1 MISSAF
7 CGTSTD
13 AARRGAGAF
22 ALSVPPT
29 TPDAVAPEDDET
41 EFGFDEAA
49 GVGIGGIGTTGVS
62 MIVSPA
68 GTVVDQLPPEPLV
81 PGATIPIEG
90 RQVRLAWEEGGP
102 RAPRLEEFE
111 LRCGGPRIGFERR
124 IERFLRARALD
135 LLSADTAHYARL
147 AGVVPRSVGIGDAG
161 TRWGSCSSDGRIRYS
176 WRLILAPE
184 AARRYVAAHEVAHLV
199 HLDHGPNFK
208 ALEARLYGPGVTRA
222 KGLLVRH
229 GPRLKRIGRGG

>member
-1 MISSAF
+1 MSST
-7 CGTSTD
+7 GRSRPIEQHKD
-13 AARRGAGAF
+13 VPLPVEIRRLGNARRLRLRFDSGRNLLTLTCPARTSLKS
-22 ALSVPPT
+22 ALGW
-29 TPDAVAPEDDET
+29 VAEQKPWI
-41 EFGFDEAA
+41 EAQIA
-49 GVGIGGIGTTGVS
+49 T
-62 MIVSPA
+62 A
-68 GTVVDQLPPEPLV
+68 LPPEPLV

-90 RQVRLAWEEGGP
+90 REVRLAWEEGGP

-147 AGVVPRSVGIGDAG
+147 AGVSPRSVGIGDAG

-176 WRLILAPE
+176 WRLVLAPE

-222 KGLLVRH
+222 KESLVRH